1 MAQAQPV
8 TDPARR
14 LVEDMIHAVARA
26 IDEDRLEAVPDFFV
40 ADAIYKVVSRFN
52 LERNLPL
59 AQINCA
65 NRGMIVDRIASMRK
79 ANVFQPHTYRHIISG
94 IHVTATDDGAFAAR
108 ANYLVVRTMDDGA
121 SALFASG
128 EYRDRIV
135 IENGVP
141 LLRERVV
148 LLNSKSIETL
158 LVIPL

>member
-1 MAQAQPV
+1 MADVPPIA
-8 TDPARR
+8 DPTRR
-14 LVEDMIHAVARA
+14 LVEDMIHALARA

-40 ADAIYKVVSRFN
+40 ADAVYKVVSRFN
-52 LERNLPL
+52 LERGLPL

-65 NRGMIVDRIASMRK
+65 NRGMLVDRIASLRQ

-94 IHVTATDDGAFAAR
+94 IHVTAGGDGALAAR
-108 ANYLVVRTMDDGA
+108 SNYLVVRTMDDGA
-121 SALFASG
+121 SSLYASG

-148 LLNSKSIETL
+148 LLNSRSIETL
-158 LVIPL
+158 LVIPI